1 VTTNR
6 RTFITRVALL
16 GAVAAFVIAA
26 ALPLMTAPS
35 ASAAPTT
42 LYSQLNNGAWR
53 SVQGSNWLAESF
65 TTSADPTA
73 VTDVSIIFRNAT
85 ENNGS
90 SNGSSVYSVSIW
102 SSSSGVP
109 GAQLTSV
116 ASSVQPGAWSE
127 GTQNYT
133 LPSPLTLSP
142 STDYF
147 VVMTGTGTMGW
158 KCNAAAPTT
167 NVSPAPT
174 FSALSSPDSGSTW
187 AALSGT
193 CAGQNFGLSVTGATA
208 ATPTLSNFSNV
219 TATVGD
225 PAQTITAPT
234 ANTAGTFSYSSS
246 NAAVAS
252 VSGSQLSFVSAGSA
266 QITAT
271 FTPTDTLN
279 YTSASI
285 VMTTTV
291 QAPAPTTTTTLPPPP
306 APAPT
311 TTTTVEPATTSTTT
325 APTTTTVPETTT
337 TTAPT
342 TTTMQSTT
350 TTTAL
355 GVVPTPG
362 FAEPSA
368 YAPSND
374 IFGDT
379 EGEQV
384 AVTIDAS
391 VGDPSRNAPIQ
402 IRAVALA
409 PNAKV
414 TVTVYSDPQILLTAN
429 ADSAGVF
436 EATTFLPAN
445 LEAGRHTVV
454 AETTAQS
461 GVIEVAGAFTLDDNG
476 EILKL
481 AQPAILTGFVGPS
494 DARLT
499 RALNLERP
507 VWDVAAR
514 PLTTAAIAIS
524 AIALL
529 GIAGVA
535 GLSSAPSTVGGMG
548 TATSDAHG
556 SSGSTTGQRKRNAR
570 GKLSGVVTKKLKGIQ
585 IESTARGDLSSTWA
599 MPGTA
604 RADAFSRSAPA
615 VLGRYSAA
623 APRVFVDGAWLRAI
637 LGSFGFLSWGV
648 GLALGIA
655 AAFVDTHSP
664 LTPVYP
670 FLLAMIVLGILDAAA
685 GAIAWITLVVLAL
698 VTGNIAG
705 WPDIRTAMGLGIL
718 LATIS
723 LLAHVIRPLRRY
735 VAKNASEAW
744 ERFFDYVMMPVFV
757 AFASGS
763 ALKALN
769 GLSGLQIVSS
779 SQVSTMRWVVGIA
792 VIVRLAFEDLAS
804 HWYPERMIM
813 VQPAKL
819 VSPGR
824 AVSGVSIVLRSLVFL
839 MIAEPF
845 FGLTATTVLA
855 AVLLAIPVVMK
866 LWEDDLPN
874 SAWLNK
880 WLPRGLFRFLCMLIL
895 GMYLTAV
902 FIGKNGGDSAIK
914 SSFIWLLLPGVIVG
928 VIELF
933 ARFGGEWPN
942 VTVRRSLGAVVW
954 ITAASLVTGYLVLF
968 I

>member
-1 VTTNR
+1 VGQQWRKNIGR
-6 RTFITRVALL
+6 LALL
-16 GAVAAFVIAA
+16 GAVAAFLVAA
-26 ALPLMTAPS
+26 ILPMITAPS
-35 ASAAPTT
+35 ANAAPTT

-53 SVQGSNWLAESF
+53 SVQGSSWLAESF

-73 VTDVSIIFRNAT
+73 VTDVSIVFRNAT

-116 ASSVQPGAWSE
+116 ATSVQPGAWSE

-133 LPSPLTLSP
+133 LPSPLSLTA
-142 STDYF
+142 STEYF

-158 KCNAAAPTT
+158 KCNPAAPTS

-174 FSALSSPDSGSTW
+174 FSALSSSDSGSNW
-187 AALSGT
+187 SALSGT

-208 ATPTLSNFSNV
+208 ATPALSNFSNV
-219 TATVGD
+219 NATVGD
-225 PAQTITAPT
+225 PAQSIVAPT
-234 ANTAGTFSYSSS
+234 ADTAGTFSYASS
-246 NAAVAS
+246 NPAVAS
-252 VSGSQLSFVSAGSA
+252 VNGTQLSFVAAGTA

-285 VMTTTV
+285 VMTATV
-291 QAPAPTTTTTLPPPP
+291 AT
-306 APAPT
+306 PAPT
-311 TTTTVEPATTSTTT
+311 TTTTVAPPPP
-325 APTTTTVPETTT
+325 APTTTTTTEPPQTTSTSTTIVEEPTTTVAPTTTTPAPTTT
-337 TTAPT
+337 TTA
-342 TTTMQSTT
+342 
-350 TTTAL
+350 A

-368 YAPSND
+368 HAPSND

-391 VGDPSRNAPIQ
+391 IGDPSRNAPVQ

-414 TVTVYSDPQILLTAN
+414 TVTVYSEPQVLLTGT
-429 ADSAGVF
+429 ADGNGVF
-436 EATTFLPAN
+436 EATTYLPAT
-445 LEAGRHTVV
+445 LESGRHTVV

-461 GVIEVAGAFTLDDNG
+461 GPVEVAGAFTLDDSG
-476 EILKL
+476 AIDKL
-481 AQPAILTGFVGPS
+481 AQPAVLTGFVGPS

-499 RALNLERP
+499 RALDLERP

-514 PLTTAAIAIS
+514 PLTTAAIAVS
-524 AIALL
+524 GIALL
-529 GIAGVA
+529 GIAGAV
-535 GLSSAPSTVGGMG
+535 GLSGAPSTVGGMG
-548 TATSDAHG
+548 TATSGGDG
-556 SSGSTTGQRKRNAR
+556 ESSGSSSGQRKRNAR

-604 RADAFSRSAPA
+604 RADAFSRSVPA
-615 VLGRYSAA
+615 YLGRYSAA

-637 LGSFGFLSWGV
+637 FGSFGFLTWGI
-648 GLALGIA
+648 GLGLGIV
-655 AAFVDTHSP
+655 AAFVDTLSP
-664 LTPVYP
+664 LTPAYP
-670 FLLAMIVLGILDAAA
+670 LLLAMIVLGILDAAA
-685 GAIAWITLVVLAL
+685 GAVAWITLVVIAL

-792 VIVRLAFEDLAS
+792 IILRLACEDIAS

-824 AVSGVSIVLRSLVFL
+824 TMTSASIVIRTLVFL

-866 LWEDDLPN
+866 MWEDDLPN
-874 SAWLNK
+874 SGWLNK

-914 SSFIWLLLPGVIVG
+914 SSFIWLLLPGVVVG

-954 ITAASLVTGYLVLF
+954 VTAASLVTGYLILF